1 MAEMETSGNVAA
13 RGGIR
18 SKKRSTRVD
27 LTPMVDLGFL
37 LITFFI
43 FTTTLNAST
52 AMKLIMPDES
62 EHGEPPTQTAESKTI
77 SFLLGPDNTISFY
90 NGSAVQEM
98 QPTSYAASGIRSVIM
113 QKMAGVEKKF
123 GNRNE
128 TVVLIKPTSEA
139 SYQNVVAVL
148 DEMLINQVKKYVLMD
163 TTPEEL
169 QRILKKE

>member
-18 SKKRSTRVD
+18 SKKLSTRVD

-52 AMKLIMPDES
+52 AMKLVMPADNDPAQK
-62 EHGEPPTQTAESKTI
+62 PPVTAESKTI
-77 SFLLGPDNTISFY
+77 SFLLGGDNTISFY

-98 QPTSYAASGIRSVIM
+98 QPTSYTASGIRSVIM

-128 TVVLIKPTSEA
+128 MVVLIKPTNEA
-139 SYQNVVAVL
+139 SYKNVVAVL

-163 TTPEEL
+163 ASPDEV
-169 QRILKKE
+169 QKIFKKE